1 MATDPK
7 DIQLTGSQRRLIAD
21 LADQTGK
28 PWPELLEEVVARAQ
42 PLTVA
47 TTSNGKSG
55 HTLYDAFAAK
65 GLIGCVHSGSGDLST
80 NPKHMEGFGRD
91 AWPEDSD

>member
-1 MATDPK
+1 MATDPQ
-7 DIQLTGSQRRLIAD
+7 DIQLTGSQRRLIAE

-28 PWPELLEEVVARAQ
+28 PWPELLEEVVGRAK
-42 PLTVA
+42 PSVA

-55 HTLYDAFAAK
+55 RTLYDAFAEK
-65 GLIGCVHSGSGDLST
+65 GLIGCIHSGTGDLST
-80 NPKHMEGFGRD
+80 NPKHMEGFGKD